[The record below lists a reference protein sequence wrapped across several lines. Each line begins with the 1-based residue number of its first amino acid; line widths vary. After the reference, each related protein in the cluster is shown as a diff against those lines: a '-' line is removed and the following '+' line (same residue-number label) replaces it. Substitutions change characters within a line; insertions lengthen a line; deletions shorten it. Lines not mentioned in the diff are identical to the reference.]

1 MSIFQ
6 PPVEPLPSGIDLS
19 GQTAIVTGASRGIGL
34 EISKQLLDAGLS
46 TLILAVRNTTGGETV
61 KNQLLAARPKA
72 KIDVVRLDAGEY
84 PEVQKFIDQIRA
96 DYTEVNILMLNA
108 GIGTLHKEVASTG
121 HEKNFQV
128 NFFSNVLL
136 TFGLFPLLE
145 SSADKS
151 GKPSRITWT
160 GSRTFL
166 NSSLVTGKVQL
177 KSTESL
183 SQYVD
188 KNSLGPY
195 DRYAYSKLAVVMF
208 LDELAKRSPPDRV
221 IVNNFCPGSI
231 RTNMSDV
238 LPFPLRVLMKAQL
251 AIRGRPVE
259 VSGWVALHAA
269 VVTGKETHGKLL
281 GDKEIVEPV
290 AFLKSKEGLRI
301 QKGVWDEA
309 LAEIGSLT
317 TLPSWAKGN

>member
-1 MSIFQ
+1 MPIFQ

-46 TLILAVRNTTGGETV
+46 TLILAVRNTAGGETV
-61 KNQLLAARPKA
+61 KNQLLAAHPKA
-72 KIDVVRLDAGEY
+72 KIDVVRLDTGEY

-121 HEKNFQV
+121 HESNFQV

-166 NSSLVTGKVQL
+166 NSSLVTGKAQL
-177 KSTESL
+177 KPTESL
-183 SQYVD
+183 SKYVD

-208 LDELAKRSPPDRV
+208 LDELAKRSPPNKV

-290 AFLKSKEGLRI
+290 AFLKSQEGLRI

-309 LAEIGSLT
+309 LAEIGPLT

>member
-1 MSIFQ
+1 MPIFQ
-6 PPVEPLPSGIDLS
+6 PPVEPLPAGIDLS

-34 EISKQLLDAGLS
+34 EISKQLLDSGLS
-46 TLILAVRNTTGGETV
+46 TLILAVRNTAGGETV
-61 KNQLLAARPKA
+61 KNQLLAAHPKA
-72 KIDVVRLDAGEY
+72 KIDVVRLDTGEY
-84 PEVQKFIDQIRA
+84 PAVQKFIDQIRT

-108 GIGTLHKEVASTG
+108 GIGTLKKEVASTG
-121 HEKNFQV
+121 HENNFQV

-151 GKPSRITWT
+151 GRPSRITWT

-166 NSSLVTGKVQL
+166 NSSLISGKMQL
-177 KSTESL
+177 KPTESL
-183 SQYVD
+183 FKYVD
-188 KNSLGPY
+188 NSNLGPY

-208 LDELAKRSPPDRV
+208 LDELAKRSPPNKV
-221 IVNNFCPGSI
+221 IVNAFCPGMI
-231 RTNMSDV
+231 RTDMSDV
-238 LPFPLRVLMKAQL
+238 LPFPLRILWKTQL

-259 VSGWVALHAA
+259 VSGWVALNAA
-269 VVTGKETHGKLL
+269 VVTGKETHGKFL
-281 GDKEIVEPV
+281 GDKEILEPV

-309 LAEIGSLT
+309 VAEIRGLISP
-317 TLPSWAKGN
+317 PSWV

>member
-1 MSIFQ
+1 MPIFQ
-6 PPVEPLPSGIDLS
+6 PPVEPLPAGLDLS

-34 EISKQLLDAGLS
+34 EISKQLLDVGLS
-46 TLILAVRNTTGGETV
+46 TLILAVRNTAGGETV
-61 KNQLLAARPKA
+61 KNQLLAAHPKA
-72 KIDVVRLDAGEY
+72 KIDVVRLDTAEY

-121 HEKNFQV
+121 HENNFQV

-145 SSADKS
+145 SSANKS

-166 NSSLVTGKVQL
+166 NSSLVTGKAQL
-177 KSTESL
+177 KSTDSL
-183 SQYVD
+183 FKYVD
-188 KNSLGPY
+188 KTSLGPY

-208 LDELAKRSPPDRV
+208 LDELAKRSPPELV
-221 IVNNFCPGSI
+221 IVNNFCPGMI

-238 LPFPLRVLMKAQL
+238 LPFPLRILMKTQL

-290 AFLKSKEGLRI
+290 AFLKSTEGLRI

-309 LAEIGSLT
+309 IAEIGTLIS
-317 TLPSWAKGN
+317 LPSWV